1 MPLKPDHDE
10 PVDYDLYLGIVFVM
24 VDGDRRVICRV
35 TKAALH
41 DRAIASGRS
50 LSSVETVHRY
60 RRAIEAA
67 ASAHYDAGIDS
78 PVVDSEDLVPIR
90 IGSAK
95 SQRRRWHPTGAP
107 DAGR

>member
-10 PVDYDLYLGIVFVM
+10 PFDYDLYLGIVFVM

-41 DRAIASGRS
+41 DRPIASGRS
-50 LSSVETVHRY
+50 LSSVETFHRY

-67 ASAHYDAGIDS
+67 ASAHYAAGIDS

-95 SQRRRWHPTGAP
+95 SQRRRWHPTGA
-107 DAGR
+107 

>member
-1 MPLKPDHDE
+1 MPLRADHDE
-10 PVDYDLYLGIVFVM
+10 PFDYDLYLGIVFVM

-41 DRAIASGRS
+41 DRAIATGRS
-50 LSSVETVHRY
+50 LSAVEAFRRY
-60 RRAIEAA
+60 RAAIEAA
-67 ASAHYDAGIDS
+67 ASAHYDSGIAS

-95 SQRRRWHPTGAP
+95 LQRRRWHTTGAP
-107 DAGR
+107 DIGH